1 MLESLLRE
9 TDWLDALR
17 RTDEPVLLYGMGS
30 GADKILALLSGAG
43 IRVAGVFASDGFV
56 RGHSYRGM
64 RVLTRREAEE
74 RFGSFTALLAF
85 GLEGGPDEAL
95 RAVASRHRL
104 LAPNLPVYGA
114 GRLDKA
120 YIRQNAARILYVYE
134 RLADDYSKRLFYELL
149 RYDVNGDPRALLAME
164 SRCDPPPS
172 YFAHGRAHIDVGA
185 HDGATLR
192 DYQAV
197 SPAHGPLLAVEP
209 DRIAFRRL
217 CEAVSDL
224 PLARP
229 IRAAASDR
237 EGQACFAGGQG
248 RGSALAERVESVR
261 TVTVDGL
268 CGRSRLGQPD
278 VLRVGSLRIDAAF
291 RPHRKRQH
299 RFGAQLARMNHG
311 NIQIFDIPYDLR
323 IVALRKLRHIDRF
336 LKWDLPAHRLQPA
349 RLPAV
354 QHPEHKLSP
363 DQHLFPLNP

>member
-172 YFAHGRAHIDVGA
+172 YFATAARTSTSARTTA
-185 HDGATLR
+185 QRCATITR
-192 DYQAV
+192 
-197 SPAHGPLLAVEP
+197 
-209 DRIAFRRL
+209 
-217 CEAVSDL
+217 
-224 PLARP
+224 
-229 IRAAASDR
+229 
-237 EGQACFAGGQG
+237 
-248 RGSALAERVESVR
+248 
-261 TVTVDGL
+261 
-268 CGRSRLGQPD
+268 
-278 VLRVGSLRIDAAF
+278 
-291 RPHRKRQH
+291 
-299 RFGAQLARMNHG
+299 
-311 NIQIFDIPYDLR
+311 
-323 IVALRKLRHIDRF
+323 
-336 LKWDLPAHRLQPA
+336 
-349 RLPAV
+349 
-354 QHPEHKLSP
+354 
-363 DQHLFPLNP
+363 

>member
-217 CEAVSDL
+217 
-224 PLARP
+224 
-229 IRAAASDR
+229 
-237 EGQACFAGGQG
+237 
-248 RGSALAERVESVR
+248 
-261 TVTVDGL
+261 
-268 CGRSRLGQPD
+268 
-278 VLRVGSLRIDAAF
+278 
-291 RPHRKRQH
+291 
-299 RFGAQLARMNHG
+299 
-311 NIQIFDIPYDLR
+311 
-323 IVALRKLRHIDRF
+323 
-336 LKWDLPAHRLQPA
+336 
-349 RLPAV
+349 
-354 QHPEHKLSP
+354 
-363 DQHLFPLNP
+363 

>member
-43 IRVAGVFASDGFV
+43 DTRRRACSPSDGFV

-134 RLADDYSKRLFYELL
+134 RLADDYSKRLFTSCSATTSTAT
-149 RYDVNGDPRALLAME
+149 RA
-164 SRCDPPPS
+164 RCWLWK
-172 YFAHGRAHIDVGA
+172 AA
-185 HDGATLR
+185 AT
-192 DYQAV
+192 
-197 SPAHGPLLAVEP
+197 
-209 DRIAFRRL
+209 RR
-217 CEAVSDL
+217 
-224 PLARP
+224 RP
-229 IRAAASDR
+229 ILPTAARTST
-237 EGQACFAGGQG
+237 
-248 RGSALAERVESVR
+248 SAR
-261 TVTVDGL
+261 TTAQH
-268 CGRSRLGQPD
+268 CAT
-278 VLRVGSLRIDAAF
+278 I
-291 RPHRKRQH
+291 KR
-299 RFGAQLARMNHG
+299 
-311 NIQIFDIPYDLR
+311 
-323 IVALRKLRHIDRF
+323 
-336 LKWDLPAHRLQPA
+336 
-349 RLPAV
+349 
-354 QHPEHKLSP
+354 
-363 DQHLFPLNP
+363 

>member
-164 SRCDPPPS
+164 SRCRSPPE
-172 YFAHGRAHIDVGA
+172 R
-185 HDGATLR
+185 R
-192 DYQAV
+192 
-197 SPAHGPLLAVEP
+197 SPASPAM
-209 DRIAFRRL
+209 
-217 CEAVSDL
+217 VS
-224 PLARP
+224 
-229 IRAAASDR
+229 
-237 EGQACFAGGQG
+237 
-248 RGSALAERVESVR
+248 
-261 TVTVDGL
+261 
-268 CGRSRLGQPD
+268 
-278 VLRVGSLRIDAAF
+278 
-291 RPHRKRQH
+291 
-299 RFGAQLARMNHG
+299 
-311 NIQIFDIPYDLR
+311 
-323 IVALRKLRHIDRF
+323 
-336 LKWDLPAHRLQPA
+336 
-349 RLPAV
+349 
-354 QHPEHKLSP
+354 
-363 DQHLFPLNP
+363 

>member
-248 RGSALAERVESVR
+248 RGRARALRRGQYALRGRAHGLRGRLPPRVR
-261 TVTVDGL
+261 PCGTAAAAARAAAGL
-268 CGRSRLGQPD
+268 PADAGEKGVYP
-278 VLRVGSLRIDAAF
+278 RVGRVRFCRKTKKIKIATSNPRAF
-291 RPHRKRQH
+291 V
-299 RFGAQLARMNHG
+299 L
-311 NIQIFDIPYDLR
+311 
-323 IVALRKLRHIDRF
+323 
-336 LKWDLPAHRLQPA
+336 
-349 RLPAV
+349 
-354 QHPEHKLSP
+354 
-363 DQHLFPLNP
+363 

>member
-56 RGHSYRGM
+56 RGHSYRRM

-192 DYQAV
+192 DYHAV

-237 EGQACFAGGQG
+237 EGRAFFAGGQG
-248 RGSALAERVESVR
+248 RGSAGGAQRR
-261 TVTVDGL
+261 TVRWTASAAAAGWGSRTSCASAACASTPRARTSACSRRGQYALRGRATVCAAVYHRAFDL
-268 CGRSRLGQPD
+268 VELPRLLLRSRITG
-278 VLRVGSLRIDAAF
+278 
-291 RPHRKRQH
+291 
-299 RFGAQLARMNHG
+299 
-311 NIQIFDIPYDLR
+311 
-323 IVALRKLRHIDRF
+323 
-336 LKWDLPAHRLQPA
+336 
-349 RLPAV
+349 
-354 QHPEHKLSP
+354 
-363 DQHLFPLNP
+363 

>member
-197 SPAHGPLLAVEP
+197 SPAHGRCWPSSRIGSPSAASAKPCRTSRWPAPSAPPPLTGRGRRASP
-209 DRIAFRRL
+209 ADRGAARRWRSAGSP
-217 CEAVSDL
+217 CAPSRWT
-224 PLARP
+224 AS
-229 IRAAASDR
+229 AAA
-237 EGQACFAGGQG
+237 AGW
-248 RGSALAERVESVR
+248 GSR
-261 TVTVDGL
+261 TS
-268 CGRSRLGQPD
+268 CASAA
-278 VLRVGSLRIDAAF
+278 LRIDAE
-291 RPHRKRQH
+291 
-299 RFGAQLARMNHG
+299 GADRAR
-311 NIQIFDIPYDLR
+311 
-323 IVALRKLRHIDRF
+323 ALRRGQYALRGRA
-336 LKWDLPAHRLQPA
+336 PRLCAPSTTA
-349 RLPAV
+349 RSTLWNCRGCC
-354 QHPEHKLSP
+354 SRSGRITG
-363 DQHLFPLNP
+363 

>member
-217 CEAVSDL
+217 CTAMSDL

-248 RGSALAERVESVR
+248 RGSALAERGEAVR

-268 CGRSRLGQPD
+268 CGRRRLGQPD
-278 VLRVGSLRIDAAF
+278 VLRVGSLRIDAEGADERVLCGAANTLYEDAPTVCAAVYHRAF
-291 RPHRKRQH
+291 DLVELPRLLLAQRPDYRLTLGKKAYIPAWDVFVFAEKRK
-299 RFGAQLARMNHG
+299 
-311 NIQIFDIPYDLR
+311 
-323 IVALRKLRHIDRF
+323 K
-336 LKWDLPAHRLQPA
+336 
-349 RLPAV
+349 
-354 QHPEHKLSP
+354 
-363 DQHLFPLNP
+363 